1 MKNKHLHNIKGTG
14 FNVPDNYFEE
24 FEKSIFSQANLKD
37 LVVDSG
43 LKEPEG
49 YFDNLEEQILSKVST
64 KKETKVIGLFTKKTL
79 FYASSVAAAI
89 VLLFSL
95 TFKNLNTISFDSLD
109 IETVNNY
116 ILNEAETD
124 ELAALFIDTELNET
138 NFINY
143 NLNDDTIDSYL
154 ESLDDIELI
163 SE

>member
-1 MKNKHLHNIKGTG
+1 MKNKHLHNIKNSG
-14 FNVPDNYFEE
+14 FKVPDNYFEE
-24 FEKSIFSQANLKD
+24 LEGSIFSQANLKD
-37 LVVDSG
+37 LAVDSG

-49 YFDNLEEQILSKVST
+49 YFDNLEEQILSKVVS

-79 FYASSVAAAI
+79 FYGSSIAAAI
-89 VLLFSL
+89 VLLFNL

-124 ELAALFIDTELNET
+124 ELAALFTDTELDET

-143 NLNDDTIDSYL
+143 NLTDDTIDSYL